1 MIEHFCVS
9 LHCVYTVINEII
21 TYLQKKPD
29 VFHQVDSIIGYY
41 IGYSNSKFAI
51 TLSNQMSCFMSKLFI
66 RIMTCF
72 LIIHLS

>member
-41 IGYSNSKFAI
+41 IGYSNGKFAI

>member
-9 LHCVYTVINEII
+9 LHCVYIIISEII

-41 IGYSNSKFAI
+41 IGYSNGYFAI

>member
-1 MIEHFCVS
+1 MIRLSFAELTRLCSCELTMIEHFCVS

-41 IGYSNSKFAI
+41 IGYSNG
-51 TLSNQMSCFMSKLFI
+51 I
-66 RIMTCF
+66 R
-72 LIIHLS
+72 LK